1 MGLVGACL
9 NQMVYVHQ
17 AYPAKR
23 LVNLKR
29 TKMESLLIQLIHFG
43 EESYIIVKYAMTHY
57 N

>member
-23 LVNLKR
+23 LVNLRR

-43 EESYIIVKYAMTHY
+43 EDSYIIVKYAMTHY